1 MPTPLS
7 GETLR
12 HLGARRPLT
21 IDDLTLMITS
31 NRDYERI
38 SFPTRHCEAGMQGV
52 QGLHKAGYGT
62 PLTLIGDKAA
72 DALQAAYF
80 LGSLCAERAQLLA
93 EIFKPGDNIAKR
105 PDRGQ
110 RKRDAST
117 RVIRAKR
124 ESSGA
129 VSRPTHHQARP
140 SLRDSTGWGLTAQL
154 HQVLRGHHA
163 LQTAAQI
170 RAALAHQTQCR

>member
-93 EIFKPGDNIAKR
+93 EICKRGDNIAKR
-105 PDRGQ
+105 TDRGS
-110 RKRDAST
+110 ASAT
-117 RVIRAKR
+117 HRLGSYARNAEAQVRFLDRLIIRLDHRFAIQPD
-124 ESSGA
+124 G
-129 VSRPTHHQARP
+129 
-140 SLRDSTGWGLTAQL
+140 D
-154 HQVLRGHHA
+154 
-163 LQTAAQI
+163 
-170 RAALAHQTQCR
+170 